1 MRFGST
7 LATLIS
13 PVTIDSV
20 TFPAP
25 RNPIL
30 AVARSTSWV
39 RDVLERRPAAEERE
53 ALDPPSEEAFDEE
66 APLLD
71 DIPAALFELEMTALL
86 MAEPEPALDPPAV
99 ALLFDPALLPP
110 AEEVSDIFYNLT
122 MDDRKVE
129 QIGNRLV
136 QPTYFVPMRMHAR
149 F

>member
-25 RNPIL
+25 RNPIF

-39 RDVLERRPAAEERE
+39 REVFDRRPAAEERE
-53 ALDPPSEEAFDEE
+53 ALDPPRDEAFDDE
-66 APLLD
+66 APLLE
-71 DIPAALFELEMTALL
+71 DIPAALFELEMTALFI
-86 MAEPEPALDPPAV
+86 AEPDPAFEPPAPE

-110 AEEVSDIFYNLT
+110 AEEVSDMVYNLT
-122 MDDRKVE
+122 MSEVKE
-129 QIGNRLV
+129 
-136 QPTYFVPMRMHAR
+136 
-149 F
+149 